1 MSKVTE
7 EKRFEAMSEETAE
20 QRQFQGDENA
30 GRILAGVQKC
40 QQGYHRLL
48 PAGTGGLLPV
58 FD

>member
-20 QRQFQGDENA
+20 QRQFQGDKDA

-40 QQGYHRLL
+40 Q
-48 PAGTGGLLPV
+48 
-58 FD
+58 